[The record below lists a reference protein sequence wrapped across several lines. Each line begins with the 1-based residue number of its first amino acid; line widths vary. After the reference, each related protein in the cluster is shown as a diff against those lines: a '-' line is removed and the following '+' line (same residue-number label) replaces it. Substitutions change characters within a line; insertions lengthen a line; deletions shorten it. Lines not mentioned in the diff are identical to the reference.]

1 MVDENTKRTNK
12 NFCGGEKVM
21 FPDIDS
27 FNMFFFPALALIVAA
42 MWKEEDI
49 IKFMSRKRGKSN
61 GIKHN

>member
-1 MVDENTKRTNK
+1 
-12 NFCGGEKVM
+12 M

-27 FNMFFFPALALIVAA
+27 FNMFFFPTLALIVAA

-49 IKFMSRKRGKSN
+49 IKFINRKRGKNN